1 MKRNW
6 AFLVVGLVG
15 SLCGSGCGS
24 PALLQVET
32 TIRPDGSCDR
42 SIWQPKGELLP
53 DGALS
58 PQWRARWRTVAD
70 AKVPPASVANNP
82 NPNPDHAYFHAAGSF
97 PSPAEIPSHFL
108 KRIDGHPELGASE
121 LVRSYERDD
130 YGLVVA
136 HRWSET
142 ITNIVTRD
150 DYLKARDQFI
160 DVGVPMFRQALE
172 EVFGRE
178 YDVTAL
184 AEEVQKRA
192 RPFLVEMLDLYYE
205 MELHPPSNP
214 DADVSA
220 LRPRFVAALR
230 GLGVKLPENAEN
242 TADSMVIDQAIR
254 DYLHALI
261 LRDVKRRDGQPMTE
275 ADVQAIFGVSSTAP
289 YRENLEKY
297 VKDHKDEL
305 DSKLVPLVVRMTG
318 LYNYPPIF
326 TGPGPQ
332 FVFGLRLPGWVVET
346 NGTADD
352 RGRIAWGFGGSQ
364 LFPDGFEMKA
374 ESLEVNRSAQE
385 RLLGRVVID
394 DAKSARAL
402 RDLVA
407 SDDALADL
415 LRRAVKEGDPAILRD
430 FQPKN
435 EAPRE
440 RFDELKELLQLSQ

>member
-6 AFLVVGLVG
+6 AFLLVWLVG
-15 SLCGSGCGS
+15 SFCASGCGS

-42 SIWQPKGELLP
+42 SIWQPKDAMLP

-58 PQWRARWRTVAD
+58 PQWRARWRTVVD
-70 AKVPPASVANNP
+70 ATIPPAFAAG
-82 NPNPDHAYFHAAGSF
+82 NPNPDRAYFHAEGSF
-97 PSPAEIPSHFL
+97 PSPDQIPPHFL

-121 LVRSYERDD
+121 LVRAYHRDD
-130 YGLVVA
+130 YGLIVA

-160 DVGVPMFRQALE
+160 DIGVPMFRGALE
-172 EVFGRE
+172 DVFGRE

-184 AEEVQKRA
+184 GDEVQKRA
-192 RPFLVEMLDLYYE
+192 RPFLVELLDIYYE

-214 DADVSA
+214 DADVDA

-242 TADSMVIDQAIR
+242 TADSMVIDTAVR
-254 DYLHALI
+254 DYLHSLI

-275 ADVQAIFGVSSTAP
+275 ADVQAILGASSTSP

-297 VKDHKDEL
+297 VKDHKEEL
-305 DSKLVPLVVRMTG
+305 DSKLAPLIVRMTG

-326 TGPGPQ
+326 SGPGPQ
-332 FVFGLRLPGWVVET
+332 FVFGLRLPGWIIET

-352 RGRIAWGFGGSQ
+352 KGQIAWGFGGGD
-364 LFPDGFEMKA
+364 LFPGGFEMQA
-374 ESLEVNRSAQE
+374 ESVEVDRPAQTK
-385 RLLGRVVID
+385 LLGRVVVD
-394 DAKSARAL
+394 DVKSARAL
-402 RDLVA
+402 RDLLA
-407 SDDALADL
+407 KDEALADL
-415 LRRAVKEGDPAILRD
+415 LRRAVKEGDRAVLRD
-430 FQPKN
+430 FQARD
-435 EAPRE
+435 EAQRA
-440 RFDELKELLQLSQ
+440 RLDQIKELLRLE